1 MLNKT
6 NVGSVAMCIY
16 GQVVSLSMDHPNLKE
31 AFSGGGGTGVNHS
44 NCSPFIGM
52 SRKVCL
58 LRWLYVGL
66 HCIVL

>member
-16 GQVVSLSMDHPNLKE
+16 GQVVSLSMDHPNLE
-31 AFSGGGGTGVNHS
+31 AFSEGGGTGVNHS
-44 NCSPFIGM
+44 NCSPIIGV
-52 SRKVCL
+52 SGKVCL
-58 LRWLYVGL
+58 LRWLYVDL